1 MKRIYTITFEDGEY
15 PSNNV
20 ESNIKVLMYLLY
32 KEIENLE
39 YESDEIL
46 YKKGLMYNELFEIEQ
61 GKQYEYRFDSE
72 KNICNFSMYEPF
84 MIDKFSFGFT
94 INDDLI
100 DSGTVQ
106 LLLEN
111 LQKMLRTNYKFTID
125 NRYVYEKDRER
136 MKILKKIQNKEE
148 ILEKENNGYTKVR
161 VKPLLTV
168 LSIIGR

>member
-46 YKKGLMYNELFEIEQ
+46 YKKGLMYNEL
-61 GKQYEYRFDSE
+61 FDSE